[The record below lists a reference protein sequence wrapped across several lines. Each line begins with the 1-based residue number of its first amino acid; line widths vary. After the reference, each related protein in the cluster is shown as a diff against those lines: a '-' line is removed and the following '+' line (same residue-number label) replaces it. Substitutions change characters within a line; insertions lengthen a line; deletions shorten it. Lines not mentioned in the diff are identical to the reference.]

1 MNFPNS
7 EFRIPNSE
15 FNEVILRR
23 MILTLIVVF
32 SALFVVARLK
42 LNRGASGKRLID
54 KLGQWPV
61 RSLFLIFAALTT
73 FVLPISADEPGRQFT
88 ATAVVDG
95 SQGTRQ
101 MPVTLV
107 ANRFTSVE
115 EAKQLAQ
122 VLEQGGQGA
131 LLSALSGR
139 SDGQL
144 QLGALQMPVALVV
157 AEPRGNGY
165 RYLFLTARRIRV
177 EETTLGEKSL
187 DYPFGVAVFEVDG
200 FGDGEGKLHVEA
212 ALHIDADGHVEVED
226 YDGADGTL
234 ENVEQVQNNF

>member
-1 MNFPNS
+1 MKS
-7 EFRIPNSE
+7 MRVSA
-15 FNEVILRR
+15 VL
-23 MILTLIVVF
+23 MLI
-32 SALFVVARLK
+32 AVA
-42 LNRGASGKRLID
+42 GLI
-54 KLGQWPV
+54 QQV
-61 RSLFLIFAALTT
+61 
-73 FVLPISADEPGRQFT
+73 SADDPGRQFT
-88 ATAVVDG
+88 ATAVVNG

-115 EAKQLAQ
+115 EAKNLAQ

-131 LLSALSGR
+131 LLSALTGR

-157 AEPRGNGY
+157 AEAQGNGY

-177 EETTLGEKSL
+177 EETTFGEKSL
-187 DYPFGVAVFEVDG
+187 DYPFGVAVFEVDS

-212 ALHIDADGHVEVED
+212 ALSINPDGHVEVED

-234 ENVEQVQNNF
+234 ENVEQVQNSF

>member
-1 MNFPNS
+1 MMMSMRAPA
-7 EFRIPNSE
+7 
-15 FNEVILRR
+15 VYML
-23 MILTLIVVF
+23 
-32 SALFVVARLK
+32 VAVAGLV
-42 LNRGASGKRLID
+42 
-54 KLGQWPV
+54 QQV
-61 RSLFLIFAALTT
+61 
-73 FVLPISADEPGRQFT
+73 SADEPGRQFT

-107 ANRFTSVE
+107 ANRFTAVE
-115 EAKQLAQ
+115 EAKRLAE
-122 VLEQGGQGA
+122 VLESGGQGA
-131 LLSALSGR
+131 LLSALAGR
-139 SDGQL
+139 NDGQL
-144 QLGALQMPVALVV
+144 QLGALQMPIALVV

-177 EETTLGEKSL
+177 EETTFGEKSL
-187 DYPFGVAVFEVDG
+187 DYPFGVAVFEVDS

-234 ENVEQVQNNF
+234 ENIQQVQNNF

>member
-1 MNFPNS
+1 
-7 EFRIPNSE
+7 
-15 FNEVILRR
+15 

-42 LNRGASGKRLID
+42 LNRGASGKRLMD
-54 KLGQWPV
+54 KLGRWPV
-61 RSLFLIFAALTT
+61 RGLFSRVSFGTPGQATVLIFAALTA